1 MINKEVSIM
10 KRITRFK
17 KKILKIKSY
26 LDQLSF
32 IVKII
37 VCICLISVVVIY
49 NDTSYI
55 DKGIR
60 CNKMKGEYCTK
71 YEIEKMVNNG
81 Q

>member
-1 MINKEVSIM
+1 MINKEVNIM
-10 KRITRFK
+10 KRITRIK

-32 IVKII
+32 ITKII
-37 VCICLISVVVIY
+37 VCIFFIAIIVIY

-71 YEIEKMVNNG
+71 YEIEKMVNNE
-81 Q
+81 